1 MEPDSGLESVARA
14 TPDWDV
20 WVTLLRVTM
29 EEAQRSDWAAMVPAA
44 PAGDGRVAAGGC
56 LLEDA
61 LIPVR
66 SRALARLMR
75 RLVGATRHGWPTQAA
90 WPEPVTT
97 RLLEAAIEGDEAALP
112 PLAAELRLP
121 EPTLAAIAPLLAM
134 PLLLA
139 CNRAWSP
146 RIAPDWPHGYC
157 PVCAA
162 WPVLAEA
169 RGLERSRRLRCGR
182 CGGDWRFDWLRCP
195 FCACADHER
204 LAALVPGREL
214 DARRVEVCRACRGY
228 VKTMTT
234 LTATAA
240 VEMSLRDLDT
250 LDLDL
255 VALERGFRRPPGLAR
270 VIGARVRP
278 SSAGRRMARWL
289 TR

>member
-1 MEPDSGLESVARA
+1 MEPAPPLESVARA

-20 WVTLLRVTM
+20 WVTLLRVTLN
-29 EEAQRSDWAAMVPAA
+29 EAERSDWMAMVPAT
-44 PAGDGRVAAGGC
+44 PADDGRVAAGGC
-56 LLEDA
+56 LLEGA
-61 LIPVR
+61 AIAVR
-66 SRALARLMR
+66 PRALGRFMG
-75 RLVGATRHGWPTQAA
+75 RLVGATRRGMPTSAA
-90 WPEPVTT
+90 WPESVMI
-97 RLLEAAIEGDEAALP
+97 RLFQAAIEGDEAALP
-112 PLAAELRLP
+112 PLAVELDLA

-139 CNRAWSP
+139 CNRAWTP
-146 RIAPDWPHGYC
+146 RISPAWPHGYC

-169 RGLERSRRLRCGR
+169 RGLERTRQLRCGR

-195 FCACADHER
+195 FCRCADHQR
-204 LAALVPGREL
+204 LATLVPGREL

-234 LTATAA
+234 LAATAA
-240 VEMSLRDLDT
+240 AEMSLRDLDT

-270 VIGARVRP
+270 AIGARVNA
-278 SSAGRRMARWL
+278 SGAGRRMARWL
-289 TR
+289 GR

>member
-1 MEPDSGLESVARA
+1 MDPDSGLGGVARA

-29 EEAQRSDWAAMVPAA
+29 EEAQRSDWATMVPAE
-44 PAGDGRVAAGGC
+44 PAGDRRVAAGGC
-56 LLEDA
+56 LLEGA
-61 LIPVR
+61 VIPVGP
-66 SRALARLMR
+66 RALARFMR
-75 RLVGATRHGWPTQAA
+75 RLIGATRRGLPMQTA
-90 WPEPVTT
+90 WPEPVLT
-97 RLLEAAIEGDEAALP
+97 RLLQAAIEGDEAPLPAL
-112 PLAAELRLP
+112 ADELHLP
-121 EPTLAAIAPLLAM
+121 ESTLAAIAPLLTM

-139 CNRAWSP
+139 CNRAWTS
-146 RIAPDWPHGYC
+146 RIAPAWPHGYC

-169 RGLERSRRLRCGR
+169 RGLERSRQLRCGR

-195 FCACADHER
+195 FCGCADHER

-234 LTATAA
+234 LAATAA
-240 VEMSLRDLDT
+240 AEMSLRDLDT

-270 VIGARVRP
+270 AIGARVSA

-289 TR
+289 SR